1 MTHKISR
8 RDFLSGTALMIAGGL
23 TPLAQ
28 LRAQATPY
36 YPPALTGLRGSHP
49 GSFEVAHQVGREGK
63 TFDIA
68 TLPVEET
75 VDLIVVGGGISG
87 LAAAWFYREAHG
99 PQARILILDN
109 HDDFG
114 GHAKRNEFRVDDRLL
129 LGYGGTESLQSPK
142 TLFSKNVRHLL
153 RSLGVQTQRFDTAF
167 DRSLYGSFGLTEGVF
182 FDREH
187 FGVDALV
194 RGSPVVTGGDTDR
207 SDAKPPPAATVIAQF
222 PLSEDARSR
231 LTSMFDQPRDYL
243 AGKSTAEKIAYLKG
257 ISYRDYLRRD
267 AGLGEEAVK
276 YFDGSTIDLLAM
288 GTDITP
294 AFEALVNGYPGFAG
308 LGLDDQRDPAFAEP
322 YIYHFPD
329 GNASIARLLV
339 RSLIPGV
346 ASGHTMDDVVLADF
360 DYSMLD
366 RSARGK
372 EDRIRLRL
380 NSTAVHVANRGG
392 ANRGAADGGGANRPG
407 GEGMVDVGYIRAGTL
422 HRVAARHCVL
432 ACYNMI
438 IPHIMPELPPA
449 QQQALALGV
458 KLPLVYVNVAIR
470 NWHAFEKLGIDR
482 IYCPNAFFSNVKL
495 DFPVTLGGYRNPRD
509 PSEPI
514 LLHMVHVPLTPNQ
527 GLTNVQQFRAGRAR
541 LLATPFEV
549 YEQEINAQL
558 DRMLG
563 DGGFQSSRDIAAIT
577 VNRWPHGYAYDPNT
591 LFDPDTP
598 GPPPNV
604 IGRQRCGQVTIANSD
619 AGWSA
624 YTHEAIDQA
633 WRAVNELCPP
643 DASRRLSGDHVT

>member
-1 MTHKISR
+1 MTHTISR

-28 LRAQATPY
+28 LRAQSQLRAESARY

-63 TFDIA
+63 SFDIA
-68 TLPVEET
+68 ALGVEEEF
-75 VDLIVVGGGISG
+75 DLIVVGGGLSG
-87 LAAAWFYREAHG
+87 LSAAWFYREAHG
-99 PQARILILDN
+99 PDARILVLDN

-114 GHAKRNEFRVDDRLL
+114 GHAKRNEFRVDGRLL

-142 TLFSKNVRHLL
+142 TLFSKNVRHLMN
-153 RSLGVQTQRFDTAF
+153 SLGVHTQRFDTAF
-167 DRSLYGSFGLTEGVF
+167 DRSLYRSFGLTEGVF
-182 FDREH
+182 FNRED

-194 RGSPVVTGGDTDR
+194 PGTPVVTSSDTDG
-207 SDAKPPPAATVIAQF
+207 SDAKPLPAAAVIAQF
-222 PLSEDARSR
+222 PMSEDARQR
-231 LTSMFDQPRDYL
+231 LIALFDQPRDYL
-243 AGKSTAEKIAYLKG
+243 AGRKPSAKIAYLKT
-257 ISYRDYLRRD
+257 ISYRDYLRHD
-267 AGLGEEAVK
+267 AGLGDEAVK
-276 YFDGSTIDLLAM
+276 YFDGSTSDLLAM
-288 GTDITP
+288 GPDITP

-308 LGLDDQRDPAFAEP
+308 LGLDDQRDRAFDEP

-339 RSLIPGV
+339 RSLVPGV

-360 DYSMLD
+360 DYSRLD
-366 RSARGK
+366 GSGPVRVRVS
-372 EDRIRLRL
+372 
-380 NSTAVHVANRGG
+380 STAVHVANRGP
-392 ANRGAADGGGANRPG
+392 ANGGAAA
-407 GEGMVDVGYIRAGTL
+407 MVDVGYMRAGAL

-449 QQQALALGV
+449 QAQALALGV

-470 NWHAFEKLGIDR
+470 NWHAFVKLKVDR

-514 LLHMVHVPLTPNQ
+514 LLHMVHVRLTPNQ
-527 GLTNVQQFRAGRAR
+527 GLTNVQQFRLGRAR
-541 LLATPFEV
+541 LLATPFEA
-549 YEQEINAQL
+549 YEKEITAQL

-563 DGGFQSSRDIAAIT
+563 SGGFQASRDIAAIT

-591 LFDPDTP
+591 LFDHFPP
-598 GPPPNV
+598 GPAPNV
-604 IGRQRCGQVTIANSD
+604 IGRQRCGRVTIANSD
-619 AGWSA
+619 AGWNA

-633 WRAVNELCPP
+633 WRAVQEL
-643 DASRRLSGDHVT
+643 DVA